1 MVLEIVGSV
10 VEVHV
15 SLDQRMVRRSPIG
28 IAVRPGLVS
37 STHTEECPDSPRANE
52 CSDLDAYLHIVVI
65 GHYSSN
71 ITGSPRLLPGPYAH
85 ALTVTSAPG
94 VRCYLVSVH

>member
-28 IAVRPGLVS
+28 IAVRPALVS

-52 CSDLDAYLHIVVI
+52 RSDLNAYLHIVVI

-71 ITGSPRLLPGPYAH
+71 VIGDPRSLPRSYAH

-94 VRCYLVSVH
+94 VWCYLVSVY